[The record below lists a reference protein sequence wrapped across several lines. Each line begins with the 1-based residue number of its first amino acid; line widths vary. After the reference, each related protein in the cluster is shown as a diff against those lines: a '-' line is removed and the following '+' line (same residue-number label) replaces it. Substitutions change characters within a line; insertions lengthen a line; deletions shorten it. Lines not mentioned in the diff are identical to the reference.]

1 MNTISSTTGQTMAM
15 DGRTFYNSAAAVQ
28 TAKKTVE
35 LQNTNTLTS
44 SSAEVAQ
51 NIAQNLADVKANVA
65 QLQKLSDISMGHK
78 LQFNV
83 NEDLGEVII
92 KVVDPK
98 TNKTIREIHSAD
110 VQKMQMRINKVIG
123 LIFDEMI

>member
-1 MNTISSTTGQTMAM
+1 MNTISSNGQTMAM
-15 DGRTFYNSAAAVQ
+15 DGRTLNTSAVASQV
-28 TAKKTVE
+28 KKSSVDLPKTS
-35 LQNTNTLTS
+35 TLPS

-51 NIAQNLADVKANVA
+51 NIANNLANVKEDVA
-65 QLQKLSDISMGHK
+65 QLQKLSDIAMGHK

-98 TNKTIREIHSAD
+98 TNQTIREIPSAD
-110 VQKMQMRINKVIG
+110 VQKMQMRISKVIG

>member
-1 MNTISSTTGQTMAM
+1 MNTISTNGQTMAM
-15 DGRTFYNSAAAVQ
+15 DGRALSTSAAPQV
-28 TAKKTVE
+28 KKSSVDVPVVSS
-35 LQNTNTLTS
+35 TLPS

-65 QLQKLSDISMGHK
+65 QLQKLSDIAMGHK

-98 TNKTIREIHSAD
+98 TNQTIREIPSAD
-110 VQKMQMRINKVIG
+110 VQKMQMRISKVIG